1 MKTTLITSA
10 LFLFLFALPTSAQDR
25 TTVNA
30 SSSEISDN
38 LDLRAIASL
47 FGDAKNLE
55 DFERQLNDPKI
66 QISNLDLNDDN
77 QVDYLRVIESVE
89 GNTHLII
96 VQSVLGRDTYQD
108 VATIEVE
115 KDRNNQVQ
123 VQVVGDVYMYGQ
135 NYIYEPVY
143 VATPIIYSSFWV
155 PTYRPYCSV
164 WYWDYYP
171 TFYYAW
177 NPCPVF
183 RYRNNVSLYINLNHH
198 YNYVNVRHCHRA
210 YALYEG
216 RRSNYCERNAPNR
229 GFAYRNNSIKN
240 RHELDQTRTIKNVAI
255 RNEVAYASTRNN
267 DRKNETIGREIKTT
281 RNTVNTTNAEP
292 IKNSSTTRNN
302 NIERNNTK
310 VESSNPIRNSART
323 RYTEN
328 TSSNTTREPKNT
340 RSNTNN
346 STNRQ
351 SDFKRESSNQFSQS
365 RVNSPRENNRSE
377 SSQSRNESNSRNGN
391 AGRQNNANSSRRG

>member
-30 SSSEISDN
+30 TSSEISDN

-77 QVDYLRVIESVE
+77 QVDYLRVIETVE

-96 VQSVLGRDTYQD
+96 VQSVLGRDSYQD

-115 KDRNNQVQ
+115 KDSNNQVQ

-143 VATPIIYSSFWV
+143 VTTPIIYSSFWV
-155 PTYRPYCSV
+155 PTYRTYCSV
-164 WYWDYYP
+164 WFWDYYP

-267 DRKNETIGREIKTT
+267 YRKNETIGREIKTT
-281 RNTVNTTNAEP
+281 RNTVSTTNAEP
-292 IKNSSTTRNN
+292 IKNSSTTRKN

-310 VESSNPIRNSART
+310 LESSNPIRNSAPT
-323 RYTEN
+323 RYSEN
-328 TSSNTTREPKNT
+328 TSNNTTREPKNT
-340 RSNTNN
+340 RSNTSN
-346 STNRQ
+346 STERQ
-351 SDFKRESSNQFSQS
+351 SDSKRESSNRFTQS
-365 RVNSPRENNRSE
+365 RVNSSRENNRSE
-377 SSQSRNESNSRNGN
+377 SSQSRNESNARNGN
-391 AGRQNNANSSRRG
+391 TARQNNANTSRRG